1 MVFESSTV
9 FPDPENPE
17 DSESFAGILDN
28 KKLLG
33 ALSLF
38 PPVMGQDSCYLG
50 YTDVHGHGVANFPAT
65 IRLLADIWIEF
76 G

>member
-50 YTDVHGHGVANFPAT
+50 YTDTDTVSQTFQQQSDYLP
-65 IRLLADIWIEF
+65 IF